1 MPTSL
6 TGCVLFIFIIF
17 ATTPINTTQ
26 IEIVDITEEDEFIL
40 LACDGLF
47 DVMSNQ
53 EAVDFVKTEMARHG
67 DAQRTAEA
75 LTRTA
80 TEELGSRD
88 NVSVVVVFVKDL

>member
-1 MPTSL
+1 
-6 TGCVLFIFIIF
+6 
-17 ATTPINTTQ
+17 
-26 IEIVDITEEDEFIL
+26 
-40 LACDGLF
+40 
-47 DVMSNQ
+47 MSNQ